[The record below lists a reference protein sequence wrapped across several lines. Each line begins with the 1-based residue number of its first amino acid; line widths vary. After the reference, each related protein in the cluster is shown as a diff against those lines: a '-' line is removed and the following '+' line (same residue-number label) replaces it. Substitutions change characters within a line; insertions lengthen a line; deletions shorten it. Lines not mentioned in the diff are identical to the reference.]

1 LTSWG
6 FEKIPIFIK
15 KMRKM
20 HFFVIFFKKV
30 LDIIKKVVYNVRADR
45 EKGQVPVTEIKN
57 TKHKIHIMS
66 KYNPYVTQE
75 TKPTIEEVVRNLQS
89 GTYSVSPDFQREY
102 VWKLPNQNSLIESIL
117 LGYALP
123 TFFAYDIEE
132 NGKTMTYFSDGQQRL
147 TTLRR
152 FMENKF
158 KFKTDIERLS
168 HLNGKKFK
176 HFGAD
181 QWIIAQS
188 CIKIERWVHGTPL
201 SVIKDHYNRINTKGV
216 ALTSGAI
223 RRNSLSG
230 PYYDFLKEL
239 SNNEDYL
246 SILGSKA
253 NTVNKKKLE
262 HEKFCQI
269 WATLLHNKTFYQNT
283 VNYAAN
289 PANPDGDL
297 DKHLGHFRDN
307 PEELTEEYKGNL
319 KTKFNNAIT
328 IIKSIF
334 GARAFCRPII
344 ENGVWVTENGEPK
357 FSSFNQGIFE
367 VLMYFFSFAD
377 KDSVFKNRDTVKA
390 MYYDAIKNDVEL
402 LDSIAKGTTTAKSA
416 KIRFNTFYNIF
427 KQCGVVFNE
436 IEG

>member
-1 LTSWG
+1 
-6 FEKIPIFIK
+6 
-15 KMRKM
+15 
-20 HFFVIFFKKV
+20 
-30 LDIIKKVVYNVRADR
+30 
-45 EKGQVPVTEIKN
+45 
-57 TKHKIHIMS
+57 MS

-102 VWKLPNQNSLIESIL
+102 VWKLPNQTSLIESIL

-123 TFFAYDIEE
+123 TFFAYDVEE

-158 KFKTDIERLS
+158 KFKTEIECIK

-176 HFGAD
+176 DFGVD

-230 PYYDFLKEL
+230 SYYDFLKEL
-239 SNNEDYL
+239 SNNKDYL

-269 WATLLHNKTFYQNT
+269 WATLIHNKTFCMNV
-283 VNYAAN
+283 VNYSAN
-289 PANPDGDL
+289 PANPGGDL
-297 DKHLGHFRDN
+297 DNHIGYFRDN
-307 PEELTEEYKGNL
+307 PDELTEDYKFNL
-319 KTKFNNAIT
+319 KTKFDNAIT
-328 IIKSIF
+328 IIKSLF
-334 GARAFCRPII
+334 GSRAFCRPII

-377 KDSVFKNRDTVKA
+377 KDSVFKNRDTIKA
-390 MYYDAIKNDVEL
+390 MYYDAIKNNVEL

-427 KQCGVVFNE
+427 KQSGVMFNE
-436 IEG
+436 IEL

>member
-1 LTSWG
+1 
-6 FEKIPIFIK
+6 
-15 KMRKM
+15 
-20 HFFVIFFKKV
+20 
-30 LDIIKKVVYNVRADR
+30 
-45 EKGQVPVTEIKN
+45 
-57 TKHKIHIMS
+57 MS

-75 TKPTIEEVVRNLQS
+75 TKPTIEEVVRNLQN

-102 VWKLPNQNSLIESIL
+102 VWKLPNQNSLVESIL

-158 KFKTDIERLS
+158 KFKTDIERLK
-168 HLNGKKFK
+168 HLNGKKYK
-176 HFGAD
+176 DFGAD

-230 PYYDFLKEL
+230 VYYDFLKGL
-239 SNNEDYL
+239 SNDADYL
-246 SILGSKA
+246 SILGSKSNAA
-253 NTVNKKKLE
+253 NMKKLE

-269 WATLLHNKTFYQNT
+269 WATLLHNKAYYKGS

-307 PEELTEEYKGNL
+307 PDDFTLEYKIDL
-319 KTKFNNAIT
+319 EKKFDNVVT
-328 IIKSIF
+328 IIKSLF
-334 GARAFCRPII
+334 GDKAFCRPII
-344 ENGVWVTENGEPK
+344 ENGVWVMENGEYK

-377 KDSVFKNRDTVKA
+377 KESVFKNRETIKA
-390 MYYDAIKNDVEL
+390 MYYDAIKNDAEL
-402 LDSIAKGTTTAKSA
+402 LESIAKGTTTSKSA
-416 KIRFNTFYNIF
+416 KIRFNVFYNVF
-427 KQCGVVFNE
+427 VKAGVVFNE
-436 IEG
+436 ID